1 MLAVVCFGPRSAALE
16 RSPPLP
22 RATACSA
29 RASSCRPTR
38 PSAGAGASAAA
49 GRDAALLALGA
60 SPRRAAAAQDDKD
73 FKRVVEGCRDIDRLL
88 NDFENLT
95 TKKCTEAEKSQ
106 GTSGSG
112 CPRDPGPIQEVLGLR
127 STTHPLFQIEKLFK
141 VALTSGKVEDI
152 DAWEGAI
159 EGWTTH
165 SSDAREFAYTA
176 SFGEYNPGG
185 GKDTILKYI
194 ELSRESLKLAR
205 KDLGSVAEQ
214 LGLSV

>member
-1 MLAVVCFGPRSAALE
+1 M
-16 RSPPLP
+16 
-22 RATACSA
+22 
-29 RASSCRPTR
+29 
-38 PSAGAGASAAA
+38 
-49 GRDAALLALGA
+49 
-60 SPRRAAAAQDDKD
+60 
-73 FKRVVEGCRDIDRLL
+73 VEGCRDIDRLL

-95 TKKCTEAEKSQ
+95 TKKCTEAEKYQ

-165 SSDAREFAYTA
+165 SPDAREFAYTA

-214 LGLSV
+214 LGFSL